1 VSKRGLSQNASA
13 NCRDGVYKHDQ
24 KNGTIN
30 ETQFVGEMSYLRW
43 QTKKHE
49 RESMQIAEEEK
60 APKVYKEKG
69 STSLSWKTAETA
81 LNSILRVVPETVNN
95 SSVPS
100 SETAS
105 ENGAVPN
112 VVASMNDESKSAE
125 AAEKVETLIISTSF
139 GAESEEMKPISTSTV
154 QAAAVQVIE
163 EDEGH
168 LGQADVICKEDCVVY
183 YWKLKD
189 LYQLISDN
197 PLLGLVIKRSFSE
210 AAEVFDDDATFFFG
224 A

>member
-1 VSKRGLSQNASA
+1 
-13 NCRDGVYKHDQ
+13 
-24 KNGTIN
+24 
-30 ETQFVGEMSYLRW
+30 
-43 QTKKHE
+43 
-49 RESMQIAEEEK
+49 MQIAEEEK